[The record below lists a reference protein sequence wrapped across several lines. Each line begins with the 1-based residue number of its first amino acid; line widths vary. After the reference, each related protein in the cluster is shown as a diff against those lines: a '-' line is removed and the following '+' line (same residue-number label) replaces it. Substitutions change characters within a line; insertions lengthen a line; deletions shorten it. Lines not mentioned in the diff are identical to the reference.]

1 VLEVQGPVTEPL
13 LADAT
18 LLALAQ
24 TGDGEAFGKL
34 TEPFRRELQVHCYRL
49 LGSAQDAEDL
59 LQETL
64 IAAWRGIG
72 QFEGRSSLR
81 AWLYRIATNQCLNAL
96 RDRKARAL
104 AARRGAAAVSGATG
118 TGVAGLPAGLPAL
131 PAPASDD
138 EPTWLEPYPDELLAG
153 LADTAPGPEAR
164 YESRES
170 ISLAFITA
178 LQHLTPGQR
187 AALVLRD
194 ALGYRAA
201 EAAEILDCSLD
212 TVNGSL
218 KRARAAVSA
227 LLPGDTLSQ
236 APLPGSAAEREV
248 IGRFTDAFERGDV
261 ATLVSMLTDDAWL
274 TMPPWPLGFRGPA
287 AAAGLLTA
295 LVFQGG
301 ALRIRLVPVGANRQ
315 PAFAC
320 YVSDGAAAVASGSG
334 LIVPTLAGTR
344 ICGVTR
350 FLDNGLLARFGL
362 PASLP

>member
-1 VLEVQGPVTEPL
+1 MPANALEVQGPVTEPL
-13 LADAT
+13 LADEA
-18 LLALAQ
+18 LLSLAQ
-24 TGDGEAFGKL
+24 TGDGEAFDKL
-34 TEPFRRELQVHCYRL
+34 TGPFRSELQVHCYRI
-49 LGSAQDAEDL
+49 LGSAHDAEDL

-64 IAAWRGIG
+64 LAAWRGIG

-96 RDRKARAL
+96 RGNKARTL
-104 AARRGAAAVSGATG
+104 AAQRGAPAVPG
-118 TGVAGLPAGLPAL
+118 AGLPAL

-153 LADTAPGPEAR
+153 LPDAAPGPEAR

-170 ISLAFITA
+170 ISLAFVTA

-218 KRARAAVSA
+218 KRARAALSA
-227 LLPGDTLSQ
+227 LVPVDTLSQ
-236 APLPGSAAEREV
+236 APLPGSAVEREV

-261 ATLVSMLTDDAWL
+261 TTLVSMLTDDAWL

-301 ALRIRLVPVGANRQ
+301 TLRYRLVPVGANRQ
-315 PAFAC
+315 QAFAC
-320 YVSDGAAAVASGSG
+320 YVSDGTASAATGQG
-334 LIVPTLAGTR
+334 LIVPSLAGHR
-344 ICGVTR
+344 ISGVTR
-350 FLDNGLLARFGL
+350 FLDNDLLTRFGL

>member
-1 VLEVQGPVTEPL
+1 MTEPL

-18 LLALAQ
+18 LLARAQ
-24 TGDGEAFGKL
+24 TGDGEAFGEL
-34 TEPFRRELQVHCYRL
+34 TEPFRRELQAHCYRI
-49 LGSAQDAEDL
+49 LGSAHDAEDL

-64 IAAWRGIG
+64 LAAWRGIG

-96 RDRKARAL
+96 RGSKARTP
-104 AARRGAAAVSGATG
+104 AARPGAPAGPGATG
-118 TGVAGLPAGLPAL
+118 TGTGGLPAL

-153 LADTAPGPEAR
+153 LPDTAPGPEAR

-170 ISLAFITA
+170 ISLAFVTA

-194 ALGYRAA
+194 ALGFRAA

-218 KRARAAVSA
+218 KRARSALSA
-227 LLPGDTLSQ
+227 LLPADTLRL
-236 APLPGSAAEREV
+236 APLPGSAVEREV

-261 ATLVSMLTDDAWL
+261 TTLVSMLTDDAWL
-274 TMPPWPLGFRGPA
+274 IMPPWPLGFRGPA

-301 ALRIRLVPVGANRQ
+301 TLRYRLVPVGANRQ
-315 PAFAC
+315 QAFAC
-320 YVSDGAAAVASGSG
+320 YVSDGATSAATGQG
-334 LIVPTLAGTR
+334 LIVPSLAGHR

-350 FLDNGLLARFGL
+350 FLDNDLLARFGL
-362 PASLP
+362 PASLPG